1 MHVAVLENEIEIL
14 EDQKKKSIAHMTT
27 FNGIRGEH
35 ETMGEWVTFVASHPA
50 RSSLV
55 HAIRTLYFSWDVM
68 SASWFIFGNLNMKY
82 VVEDFLQFISKG
94 YPSSF

>member
-1 MHVAVLENEIEIL
+1 
-14 EDQKKKSIAHMTT
+14 MTT

-68 SASWFIFGNLNMKY
+68 SASW
-82 VVEDFLQFISKG
+82 
-94 YPSSF
+94 